1 MEKGKMLKGSWL
13 FEETRKNYDLLR
25 DGLSVHAEDKHEIR
39 LIWLAITTRA
49 AEHKESSSKTK
60 KNESKRR
67 RRKRQTVAIN
77 IPLTQFKQ
85 QFFYTKKICFV
96 CNAVCTDLLLM
107 LCRCCSACLECLR
120 EACLCN
126 SNRHNLSVW
135 ISVSLPLES
144 HSLFCMCLFISRLF
158 F

>member
-60 KNESKRR
+60 KKWKQKKKKKKTNSRNKYPIN
-67 RRKRQTVAIN
+67 TV
-77 IPLTQFKQ
+77 
-85 QFFYTKKICFV
+85 
-96 CNAVCTDLLLM
+96 
-107 LCRCCSACLECLR
+107 
-120 EACLCN
+120 
-126 SNRHNLSVW
+126 
-135 ISVSLPLES
+135 
-144 HSLFCMCLFISRLF
+144 
-158 F
+158 